1 MIEIRS
7 VAASNLEALKEFWNR
22 NVINDPVTVPL
33 LKEKFQED
41 PDYDPSLNLIAVD
54 NSQIVSF
61 MQGIV
66 RELPDEKRGWIKLFA
81 TEERYRRQGLATRLL
96 NQIEKEMV
104 QQGVSRIGMLDS
116 APNYLQPGID
126 PFYTAAIAFVVRHG
140 YERCGDTSNLKAVLK
155 NIKLDTQTEEA
166 EALKRGI
173 TIRRA
178 IEGDRSQVIAF
189 LNLYFEAWIPEVS
202 NMFQNTPI
210 SLHLAFMGDELVAF
224 SGHNGN
230 NRNTGWF
237 GPMGTNPNKRG
248 LGIGGI
254 LLKRCLNDTKN
265 EGLDYSII
273 PWVGPI
279 PFYMHYADAHV
290 CRVFWRYEKLLQ
302 K

>member
-66 RELPDEKRGWIKLFA
+66 RELPGEKHGWIKLFA
-81 TEERYRRQGLATRLL
+81 TEERYRREGLATRLL
-96 NQIEKEMV
+96 SQIENEMLRR
-104 QQGVSRIGMLDS
+104 GVSRIGMLDS

-140 YERCGDTSNLKAVLK
+140 YKRCGDTSNLKAVLK
-155 NIKLDTQTEEA
+155 NLNLDTQAEEA

-178 IEGDRSQVIAF
+178 IESDRSQVIAF
-189 LNLYFEAWIPEVS
+189 LNLYFQAWIPEVT

-248 LGIGGI
+248 LGIGSI
-254 LLKRCLNDTKN
+254 LLKRCLSDTKN

>member
-7 VAASNLEALKEFWNR
+7 VAASNLEALKEFWNQ

-66 RELPDEKRGWIKLFA
+66 RELPGEKHGWIKLFA
-81 TEERYRRQGLATRLL
+81 TEERYRREGLATRLL
-96 NQIEKEMV
+96 SQIENEMLRR
-104 QQGVSRIGMLDS
+104 GVSRIGMLDS

-140 YERCGDTSNLKAVLK
+140 YKRCGDTSNLKAVLK
-155 NIKLDTQTEEA
+155 NLNLDTQAEEA

-178 IEGDRSQVIAF
+178 IESDRSQVIAF
-189 LNLYFEAWIPEVS
+189 LNLYFQAWIPEVT

-254 LLKRCLNDTKN
+254 LLKRCLSDTKN